1 MARCGFYERDIT
13 PPLGGNIPGYGMR
26 RPATGAKTPLYSKA
40 IAIEENG
47 KCVIIISVDAIGLSK
62 EIHDTAVEII
72 EKATGVPSSNV
83 LIHATHIHTGGP
95 VGRSKDKYPNP
106 HFTPDENYTI
116 MLSRAIGDS
125 GVLAYQRLA
134 ETTAKFARGEVY
146 GISFVRNYVMKDGS
160 IRTNPGFKNPDIERT
175 FGEMDPDL
183 PVLFFFDE
191 NGNPKG
197 AMVNFTL
204 HHDCV
209 TGFEYCSDY
218 SGVLAEELKKQ
229 FGQDFVTVFING
241 TCGNINHFDVSITWE
256 ELNIIPPYIKAG
268 KRLFEEV
275 MTLFNKAE
283 DFEISVVDGKKEL
296 LELTRRDISEEE
308 IKELE
313 YILETVPIEG
323 LKFSIT
329 NPDAP
334 EYKRFKAEARLNF
347 AMRPKKQPV
356 SIQAIRIGDM
366 MLYAMPGEVYNEFGK
381 LCKSE
386 SPLPFNMVAELANDG
401 STCYVPTPQA
411 FGTPIYESQLPS
423 SEFVPETGEK
433 MARFAVEL
441 GKQLV

>member
-1 MARCGFYERDIT
+1 MAKCGFFERDIT

-26 RPATGAKTPLYSKA
+26 RPATGIKTPLYSKA
-40 IAIEENG
+40 VAIEEGG

-106 HFTPDENYTI
+106 HFTPDENYTL
-116 MLSRAIGDS
+116 MLARAVGDS

-134 ETTAKFARGEVY
+134 DCTAKSARGELY

-191 NGNPKG
+191 NGKPKG

-218 SGVLAEELKKQ
+218 SGVLAENLKKE
-229 FGQDFVTVFING
+229 FGQDFVTVFVNG

-256 ELNIIPPYIKAG
+256 ELNEIPPYIRAGNKLTEAVLDLYKKAD
-268 KRLFEEV
+268 
-275 MTLFNKAE
+275 

-308 IKELE
+308 VAEHKHI
-313 YILETVPIEG
+313 YETIPIEG

-334 EYKRFKAEARLNF
+334 EYKRFKAEAKLNF
-347 AMRPKKQPV
+347 ALRPKKQSV
-356 SIQAIRIGDM
+356 SIQAIRIGGM
-366 MLYAMPGEVYNEFGK
+366 MVYAMPGEVYNEFGK

-401 STCYVPTPQA
+401 STCYVPTPEA
-411 FGTPIYESQLPS
+411 FGSPIYESQLPS
-423 SEFVPETGEK
+423 SEFIPETGEK

-441 GKQLV
+441 GKKLV